1 MDNVTR
7 DHHRCNKFIRR
18 PTCSNNPYDDVAD
31 IEGPLVEE
39 EPPLA
44 VRQNVFRQNAVRA
57 KVGDHPLGRSR
68 GIEGAAD
75 NVGLKEAVTRN

>member
-1 MDNVTR
+1 MVNVTSE
-7 DHHRCNKFIRR
+7 HHLCNKLIMR
-18 PTCSNNPYDDVAD
+18 PTCSNNPDDDVAD

-44 VRQNVFRQNAVRA
+44 VRQNVFRQDAVRT
-57 KVGDHPLGRSR
+57 KVGDHPLGRTG

-75 NVGLKEAVTRN
+75 NVGLNNAVSRN